1 MRSDIDLYK
10 KYADFA
16 KTFFIENPKSWENIL
31 IEKNYAYINAHSIY
45 LIKY

>member
-16 KTFFIENPKSWENIL
+16 KTFFIENPDPWENIL
-31 IEKNYAYINAHSIY
+31 IEKNYAYINALSLFI
-45 LIKY
+45 